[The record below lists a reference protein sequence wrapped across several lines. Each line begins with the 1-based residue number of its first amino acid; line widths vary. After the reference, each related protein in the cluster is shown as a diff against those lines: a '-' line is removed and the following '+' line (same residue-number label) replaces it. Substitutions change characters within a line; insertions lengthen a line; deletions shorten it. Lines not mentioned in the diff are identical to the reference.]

1 MPPGQSSPKP
11 ASADAALLSD
21 EVNEWRLVDSEEDE
35 DTASAS
41 SERLPEQQPPLQSD
55 SNAGNSDPPETVAGL
70 FSRLHNA
77 GLQQRCLP
85 SDFTVQ
91 LIAGALAT
99 AKSVLLAE
107 PNCLQLAGPIVM
119 FGDLHGEFHSLV
131 KLIEVLGRPPARS
144 YLFLGDY
151 VDRGPL
157 SLETVLYLLLL
168 KALHPRH
175 VFVLRGNHEDRRIYR
190 YFNFEDELI
199 ATFGLTAGQNLSNYF
214 NETFC
219 YLPVCAVVNGEI
231 FCCHG
236 GLSPYFNHPRFA
248 ASQAELVR
256 RINEPSKPLHFRKSD
271 FIADLLW
278 SDALDIVAEMPSPAV
293 YPSTAEEWI
302 EQRNAVSDALGTM
315 RPTVATSAVP
325 TVSPSLRL
333 SQMPMLE
340 SASNADGQQGVVEW
354 MPNPRGCSYVFT
366 KAACFN
372 FLRRHRLNWL
382 IRAHMFVM
390 NGCKF
395 SFEGRCVTLFSAA
408 DYAQRY
414 RNTGAV
420 LHIPGSASD
429 GTKFPGR
436 TLRFCKKN
444 LLQCDSRLPENPADW
459 PEEIAVKKSL
469 IR

>member
-1 MPPGQSSPKP
+1 
-11 ASADAALLSD
+11 
-21 EVNEWRLVDSEEDE
+21 
-35 DTASAS
+35 
-41 SERLPEQQPPLQSD
+41 PPLQSD

-157 SLETVLYLLLL
+157 SLETVLRCI
-168 KALHPRH
+168 PRH

-278 SDALDIVAEMPSPAV
+278 SDALDI
-293 YPSTAEEWI
+293 
-302 EQRNAVSDALGTM
+302 
-315 RPTVATSAVP
+315 
-325 TVSPSLRL
+325 
-333 SQMPMLE
+333 
-340 SASNADGQQGVVEW
+340 GVVEW